1 MTSPQLF
8 RISGLALVV
17 GAVAFI
23 VHIVARSV
31 ITAGPD
37 PATFAKEGLWV
48 PINVLGGMGAALVL
62 LGLPAMYARM
72 AGPTVL
78 LGLVGV
84 VLIPLALTLPGVLPS
99 LHRRPVGTWLPQPAP
114 VLVAPAELMR

>member
-1 MTSPQLF
+1 MTSSQLS
-8 RISGLALVV
+8 RISGLALLV

-23 VHIVARSV
+23 VHIVTRSM
-31 ITAGPD
+31 ITARPD

-48 PINVLGGMGAALVL
+48 PINALGVMGAALVL

-72 AGPTVL
+72 AGPTGL

-84 VLIPLALTLPGVLPS
+84 VLIALT
-99 LHRRPVGTWLPQPAP
+99 WIF
-114 VLVAPAELMR
+114 LVCS